1 MPVTSPSPGPA
12 VGDTDVLVTQMV
24 DELTRLL
31 TLATVR
37 PPADPVDVAG
47 EARWHALLRLRV
59 LAEVKQTLRH
69 LEDETAHA
77 AAASGAG
84 YPEIGRAVSMSRQ
97 GARRRWPG
105 LVTNSTDHSPRPTHR
120 SS

>member
-1 MPVTSPSPGPA
+1 M
-12 VGDTDVLVTQMV
+12 TQVV

-31 TLATVR
+31 TQDTAR
-37 PPADPVDVAG
+37 RPADPVDTVG
-47 EARWHALLRLRV
+47 EARRHALLRLRV
-59 LAEVKQTLRH
+59 LAGVKETVRH
-69 LEDETAHA
+69 LEDQAAHA
-77 AAASGAG
+77 AAESGAG

-105 LVTNSTDHSPRPTHR
+105 LITNSTDHSNRRPTPR